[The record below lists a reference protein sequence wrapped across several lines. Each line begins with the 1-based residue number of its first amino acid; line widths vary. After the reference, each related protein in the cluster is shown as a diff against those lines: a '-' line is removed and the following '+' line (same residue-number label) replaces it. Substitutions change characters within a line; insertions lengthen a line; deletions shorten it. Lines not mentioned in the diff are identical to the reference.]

1 MKLTKINYKSAVFF
15 GVFAVV
21 MYLPFGLFM
30 WVSRNALSAQ
40 GVSITAVQT
49 FLVAPIQ
56 SGIIGYLMMMVMI
69 VVYNFVAKKY
79 PITWEVSKK

>member
-30 WVSRNALSAQ
+30 WISRSVLSAQ
-40 GVSITAVQT
+40 GISITAVQT
-49 FLVAPIQ
+49 FIVAPIQ

-69 VVYNFVAKKY
+69 LVYNFVAKKY
-79 PITWEVSKK
+79 PITWEIKK